1 MNLAPVL
8 AASFVACMVAIPAY
22 AQSQGTDKGTDKGI
36 DIGKY
41 EYETYCA
48 LCHGKTGTGD
58 GPFSMLVNK
67 KVPDLTTLAKNNGGV
82 FPFARAYDIVEG
94 KIELPG
100 HGTREMPIWGDHYN
114 AQAPQWLGPYYQKV
128 DEESFVRGRIL
139 ALIGYISTL
148 QAK

>member
-1 MNLAPVL
+1 MNLARTMVAALVVCVL
-8 AASFVACMVAIPAY
+8 APQAY
-22 AQSQGTDKGTDKGI
+22 AQTQGT

-48 LCHGKTGTGD
+48 LCHGRTGSGD

-67 KVPDLTTLAKNNGGV
+67 KVPDLTSLAKNNNGV
-82 FPFARAYDIVEG
+82 FPFARTYDIVEG
-94 KIELPG
+94 RIELPG
-100 HGTREMPIWGDHYN
+100 HGTREMPIWGDHYS

-128 DEESFVRGRIL
+128 DAESFVRGRIL

-148 QAK
+148 QSK